1 MARWTT
7 TIGDVSGSSIEH
19 LTFRPSPRP
28 LIPTDLTDGG
38 GVAYFGQIS
47 VSAGSFGRQV
57 NLRTTP
63 IATGSL
69 EQAGPDLTD
78 TFELADDG
86 AVVISAGSLTF
97 SCAGPRH
104 SSNASSDNG
113 EEPYD
118 WEPASSVDIQAFIT
132 AFRALSQAD
141 QDATTVTLDDGVSDP
156 VLTIARDLS
165 TVVEGT
171 DATWTITA
179 DTAPSSDLTVNVAV
193 TESGSYIDGTA
204 PSTVTLPSGD
214 TEVTLTVPTDD
225 DSTDETDGSITA
237 TLETGTGYTLGSTTA
252 ATITVTDDDVTDLLP
267 TFGSSTVADQSYT
280 DGTAISTLQLP
291 AATSGD
297 TPLVY
302 SVSTLPGGLS
312 FNSST
317 RRITGT
323 PTTPGTTTVTY
334 TVTDDDGDTATLS
347 FDIVVNP
354 TINSIDD
361 QTGEAIRALITTGA
375 GAFWYDR
382 INNANIGTPSADS
395 DLDFTDTVSVSRFR
409 YHPTGNEFRTNVST
423 GQALDFFG
431 PGAVGENSTLHIA
444 TPYGVVETTGPDD
457 VDDRF
462 RVTFVLTDAQY
473 ALLGNVVEGDLFN
486 IVIAGFTEPPDPE
499 IEIAAGT
506 TPVTEGKDAT
516 WTVTADTAPSADLVV
531 GVDVTETGDTIDG
544 TAPTSVTIASGAT
557 TATLIVSTLDDS
569 IDETD
574 SVITATVETGT
585 GYTVGANNSAT
596 VTVEDDDLPPD
607 LMPTF
612 GSEAVA
618 DQTYTQNIAIST
630 LQLPAA
636 TGGRC
641 TFNLFG
647 IKQLTCWFNFYCI
660 NAPDYG
666 AANRNGYA
674 DNYIYGDG

>member
-1 MARWTT
+1 M
-7 TIGDVSGSSIEH
+7 
-19 LTFRPSPRP
+19 
-28 LIPTDLTDGG
+28 
-38 GVAYFGQIS
+38 
-47 VSAGSFGRQV
+47 
-57 NLRTTP
+57 
-63 IATGSL
+63 
-69 EQAGPDLTD
+69 
-78 TFELADDG
+78 
-86 AVVISAGSLTF
+86 
-97 SCAGPRH
+97 
-104 SSNASSDNG
+104 
-113 EEPYD
+113 
-118 WEPASSVDIQAFIT
+118 
-132 AFRALSQAD
+132 
-141 QDATTVTLDDGVSDP
+141 
-156 VLTIARDLS
+156 
-165 TVVEGT
+165 
-171 DATWTITA
+171 
-179 DTAPSSDLTVNVAV
+179 
-193 TESGSYIDGTA
+193 
-204 PSTVTLPSGD
+204 
-214 TEVTLTVPTDD
+214 
-225 DSTDETDGSITA
+225 
-237 TLETGTGYTLGSTTA
+237 TTA
-252 ATITVTDDDVTDLLP
+252 ATITVTDDDVTDLMP
-267 TFGSSTVADQSYT
+267 SFGTSTVADQAYT
-280 DGTAISTLQLP
+280 DGTAIADLTLP
-291 AATSGD
+291 AATGGD
-297 TPLVY
+297 TPLAY
-302 SVSTLPGGLS
+302 STSSLPPGIILTGFVLS
-312 FNSST
+312 
-317 RRITGT
+317 GT

-354 TINSIDD
+354 TINSIAD

-444 TPYGVVETTGPDD
+444 TPYGIVETTGPDD

-557 TATLIVSTLDDS
+557 TATLTVSTLDDS

-585 GYTVGANNSAT
+585 GYTVGTNNSAT

-618 DQTYTQNIAIST
+618 DQTYTSGTAIAT

-636 TGGRC
+636 TGGDGTRVYSISTLHTGLIFSASLRQITGTPTETGTKTITYTVTDDDGDTDTIDFDITVNAADLMPTLPAITDQTATVGIAFSH
-641 TFNLFG
+641 TF
-647 IKQLTCWFNFYCI
+647 
-660 NAPDYG
+660 D
-666 AANRNGYA
+666 AATG
-674 DNYIYGDG
+674 GDGTLAYTVSGEPSWMSISGRTLSGTPDAAATHTITVTVTDADGDTDTATFDLVVSAAAVPQITIAADQASVVEGTNVTFTVTATIAPSANLNVHIVVTETGDVIDVTPPASVQILSGATNSNTYRHYR